1 MNGLKASAD
10 TQQQHKDLVLSQEVA
25 LVLQPFYLIP
35 QCTSLQHK
43 FSWVEMS
50 LKALLPGTHFCSVL
64 KSVTFCHIHLLLIIW
79 GFVGCRIA
87 PNLKWPKPGHVF
99 LAYLCLTT
107 HRALGRAMQSDTI
120 PSGITSLSDLEER

>member
-64 KSVTFCHIHLLLIIW
+64 KSVSLLPHTPVTDHLGLC
-79 GFVGCRIA
+79 GMS
-87 PNLKWPKPGHVF
+87 NSPKFKMAQTRTCVPSIF
-99 LAYLCLTT
+99 MSDYP
-107 HRALGRAMQSDTI
+107 QSPWESHAI
-120 PSGITSLSDLEER
+120 